1 MIYLHRAGAQY
12 VGPFKSRLDAGRF
25 IGLMKLCGEDWA
37 DMEFVEKGPADPVA
51 ALQTG
56 REQIQRRT
64 LRLVRTVS

>member
-37 DMEFVEKGPADPVA
+37 DMEFVERGQDVSVA
-51 ALQTG
+51 ALKTK
-56 REQIQRRT
+56 RIQRRS
-64 LRLVRTVS
+64 LRPSGKVS